1 MSFGDPLAL
10 IGSMGALSLAILAI
24 LSLFS
29 VISWAIIFHKWRRFR
44 WINEDEQQFLQA
56 YTQHP
61 AELDGLR
68 MVAQERVGS
77 ASAAV
82 FLAVLDR
89 LPSGQ
94 DPLREG
100 MHNGNSPHSHLPDR
114 QYLEKVAQHVLQT
127 HITQQ
132 EAFLPMLA
140 TTGNTTPFIGLLG
153 TVLGIINA
161 FREIGVQGSASI
173 AAVAPGVAEALV
185 ATAAGLF
192 AAIPA
197 VMAYNYFLS
206 RIRKNAFRV
215 EAFAIEFLN
224 ALAMHHKALT
234 EPAVETETVS

>member
-10 IGSMGALSLAILAI
+10 IDSMGTLSLVILAI

-29 VISWAIIFHKWRRFR
+29 IISWAIILYKWRRFR
-44 WINEDEQQFLQA
+44 WVDKDEQQFLQA
-56 YTQHP
+56 YNQHP

-68 MVAQERVGS
+68 MVAQERAGS
-77 ASAAV
+77 TSAAV

-89 LPSGQ
+89 LSSPQ
-94 DPLREG
+94 DLLREEP
-100 MHNGNSPHSHLPDR
+100 HNGNAHLSRLPDR
-114 QYLEKVAQHVLQT
+114 QYLEKVSQHVLQT
-127 HITQQ
+127 HILKQ

-161 FREIGVQGSASI
+161 FREIGIQGSASI
-173 AAVAPGVAEALV
+173 AAVAPGVAEALI

-224 ALAMHHKALT
+224 ALDMRQKELAD
-234 EPAVETETVS
+234 PAVETIS